1 MKKEERLADF
11 LFEVGTMRKLARMHR
26 QVLMTDDLSDNIAT
40 HSFRVAVIGALLA
53 EMEGVNVEK
62 VVLMCL
68 VHDFSE
74 ARSNDHN
81 WVHKRYVAIDEKMI
95 RDEQLGTL
103 PTKLF
108 SSYAEEYAQRMTP
121 EAKVAKEAD
130 LLDQILLLR
139 EYSWQGNKEATAWLY
154 GKGKKRGNEQ
164 LKKLT
169 LASSRKLGKAMYERT
184 PSQWWEDLWT
194 SKNREVKSKQK
205 DFTHGEM

>member
-1 MKKEERLADF
+1 MKKEERIADF

-53 EMEGVNVEK
+53 EMEGVDVGK

-81 WVHKRYVAIDEKMI
+81 WVHKRYVAIDEPMI
-95 RDEQLGTL
+95 RKEQLGDL
-103 PTKLF
+103 PTELF
-108 SSYAEEYAQRMTP
+108 AVHADEYAQRITP
-121 EAKVAKEAD
+121 EARVAKEAD

-139 EYSWQGNKEATAWLY
+139 EYSWQGNKEATTWLY
-154 GKGKKRGNEQ
+154 GKGKQKGNEQ

-169 LASSRKLGKAMYERT
+169 LNSSRKLGKAIYERS

-194 SKNREVKSKQK
+194 SRNRTV
-205 DFTHGEM
+205 